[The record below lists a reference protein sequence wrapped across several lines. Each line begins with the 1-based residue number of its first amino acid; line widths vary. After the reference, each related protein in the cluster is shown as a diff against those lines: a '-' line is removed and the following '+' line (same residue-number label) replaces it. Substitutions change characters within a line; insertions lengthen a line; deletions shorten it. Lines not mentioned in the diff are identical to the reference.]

1 MKYRLALSAGSVPAQ
16 PRHDPTGRQL
26 MVHHRRQRQALSVD
40 QLLHALSLAERAR
53 KSIEDEFTSAL

>member
-1 MKYRLALSAGSVPAQ
+1 
-16 PRHDPTGRQL
+16 
-26 MVHHRRQRQALSVD
+26 MVHRRRQRQALSVH